1 MNGLP
6 GGEKNLENMFSR
18 SDTISEYDRQTDRKN
33 CYNKFLIVLNCYSAI
48 RLLDRKCELWNKTQ
62 SETEECK

>member
-18 SDTISEYDRQTDRKN
+18 SDTISECDRQTDRKN

-48 RLLDRKCELWNKTQ
+48 RLLDRKCEL
-62 SETEECK
+62 